1 MADLPPGP
9 EPAEGLGKDFAL
21 AEIHK
26 LYECHGF
33 LLEHKA
39 ALFTHLQTRC
49 GCPERSRMG
58 KDLFNA
64 RFEVLPFGGLRALS
78 PSINSGP

>member
-1 MADLPPGP
+1 MADL
-9 EPAEGLGKDFAL
+9 LGKDFAL

-26 LYECHGF
+26 LYECHGR

-39 ALFTHLQTRC
+39 AFFTHLQTRW
-49 GCPERSRMG
+49 

-64 RFEVLPFGGLRALS
+64 RFEVLPLGRLGALS